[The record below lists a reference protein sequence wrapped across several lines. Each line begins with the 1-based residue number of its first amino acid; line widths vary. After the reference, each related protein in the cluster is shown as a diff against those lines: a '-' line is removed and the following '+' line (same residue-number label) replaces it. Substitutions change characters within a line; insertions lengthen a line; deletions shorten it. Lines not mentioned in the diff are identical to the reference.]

1 MTNFK
6 PARKQILFKQTFS
19 LLWGMGRVVQGPIK
33 LTQEKVL
40 ENAVRPYGNHDGNG
54 NENVTKQKV

>member
-1 MTNFK
+1 
-6 PARKQILFKQTFS
+6 
-19 LLWGMGRVVQGPIK
+19 MGRVAQSPIK

-40 ENAVRPYGNHDGNG
+40 ENAARPYGNHDGNG